1 MIFDCLANGFTSVN
15 KTVEN
20 RRKVQYYVIMAP
32 KYDPSLETYLK
43 EYQANPRSRIFAPL
57 AEAYRKSGLVD
68 EAIDI
73 CKEGLEYHPNFV
85 SGIVALARCYFDK
98 GQYTAS
104 IKELEKVISEVP
116 DNFLAQRMLAES
128 YSLIGD
134 VQNALKSYKMILF
147 LNPRDEE
154 VKKIIA
160 GMESAPSSRPSSETV
175 AEILGEDPRKKDLQE
190 EVILPPPPLSQEPP
204 PMFELKREIVN
215 DLVNDSELGFEE
227 RPAYQAFNVIGEEEQ
242 EKILTEIGTSTM
254 GELLEKQGHK
264 QKALEVYKNIYNKTL
279 DQGIKEKINALE
291 ISLGIKEYS
300 ETAKDQEEL
309 PKEMYF
315 QSEQSSE
322 KDGEPQILVYNPEPV
337 EEISQE
343 ELKEAEEIL
352 SNEETHQDEDWMTPI
367 QGAPQDQR
375 LKMLQQLLEGFQQY
389 KKTS

>member
-1 MIFDCLANGFTSVN
+1 
-15 KTVEN
+15 
-20 RRKVQYYVIMAP
+20 MAP

-68 EAIDI
+68 EAIEI
-73 CKEGLEYHPNFV
+73 CREGLEYFPNFV
-85 SGIVALARCYFDK
+85 SGIVALARCYYDK

-104 IKELEKVISEVP
+104 IKELEKVVSEAP
-116 DNFLAQRMLAES
+116 DNFLAQKLLAES
-128 YSLIGD
+128 YSLVGD
-134 VQNALKSYKMILF
+134 VQNALKAYKMILF
-147 LNPRDEE
+147 LNPKDEE
-154 VKKIIA
+154 IKKIVA
-160 GMESAPSSRPSSETV
+160 GMESKPSSAPSTDTV
-175 AEILGEDPRKKDLQE
+175 AEILGEHTRREDSRE
-190 EVILPPPPLSQEPP
+190 EVVLPPPPLMQSQP
-204 PMFELKREIVN
+204 PMFELKKEIVN

-254 GELLEKQGHK
+254 GELLERQGHK

-279 DQGIKEKINALE
+279 DENVKQKIEALE
-291 ISLGIKEYS
+291 VSLGIKSFDES
-300 ETAKDQEEL
+300 AQKQEEM

-315 QSEQSSE
+315 HSEPSSE
-322 KDGEPQILVYNPEPV
+322 KDAEPNILVYNPEPIPEV
-337 EEISQE
+337 IEQEVQEASQILSKE
-343 ELKEAEEIL
+343 EL
-352 SNEETHQDEDWMTPI
+352 HQDEEWMTTI